1 MNLAIYTKDG
11 KLRKIPPAKYVRKL
25 DKLPVPN
32 GRLKKVKYPGITFV
46 VGPNGESLEDN
57 PDHKEWM
64 RLRHE
69 EDQKIIASRK

>member
-1 MNLAIYTKDG
+1 MNLAIFTKDG
-11 KLRKIPPAKYVRKL
+11 KLRKNPPPKYVRRL
-25 DKLPVPN
+25 DKQPVPAS
-32 GRLKKVKYPGITFV
+32 RLREIRYPGITFV

-57 PDHKEWM
+57 PDHKDWM